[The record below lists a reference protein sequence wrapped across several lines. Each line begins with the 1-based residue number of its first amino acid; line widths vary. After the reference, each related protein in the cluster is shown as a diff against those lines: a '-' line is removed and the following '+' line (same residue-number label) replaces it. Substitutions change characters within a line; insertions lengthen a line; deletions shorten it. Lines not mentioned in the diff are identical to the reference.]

1 MVNAIHI
8 SRNLLFYIFR
18 PLQRKSL
25 LTKFI
30 IQPENL
36 CYYFKNSVK
45 FCHGSQLVFHYDQKD
60 RYFGPITFQSVAKK
74 KNIHVPWLRC
84 YLRANRNELHPES
97 IRWPRLF
104 LQHTSLNSRC
114 GYTPPWSV

>member
-1 MVNAIHI
+1 MFVASNAIHI

-45 FCHGSQLVFHYDQKD
+45 CVPAGFSLRSKRSLFWSDYISIGCEEEEHPRSLVTMLFT
-60 RYFGPITFQSVAKK
+60 G
-74 KNIHVPWLRC
+74 
-84 YLRANRNELHPES
+84 ES
-97 IRWPRLF
+97 
-104 LQHTSLNSRC
+104 
-114 GYTPPWSV
+114 